1 MNKLYALYHVPFSP
15 STTTVKT
22 GKTSYDRLERQKVY
36 HSHLG
41 ADGFCSNLFS
51 QCAAFNDYDHNQY
64 LTVLTRQH
72 LNVKNAHHSTLRQQS
87 GLRNLS

>member
-1 MNKLYALYHVPFSP
+1 MTGWSGKKF
-15 STTTVKT
+15 TTAILGPTVSVAT
-22 GKTSYDRLERQKVY
+22 FL
-36 HSHLG
+36 
-41 ADGFCSNLFS
+41 S

>member
-1 MNKLYALYHVPFSP
+1 MTGWSGKKF
-15 STTTVKT
+15 TTAI
-22 GKTSYDRLERQKVY
+22 LN
-36 HSHLG
+36 LG